1 MDDDHRPKQELH
13 RQRMYQVIDRRL
25 PLRMHLLQPDVLLV
39 QVGAEVAAVE
49 DGEVEEE
56 GGGDGALPAVV
67 LDGGDERLAEEG
79 DAEVEGDGH
88 GGLDA
93 EEEAVGDD
101 EEDGGEPGG
110 RVVEEAGHEED
121 GAVRVRDDGEE
132 EPELRQPWL
141 VVAAH
146 EREIGSMAV
155 AEEILIVLLWN
166 FYFFTFFW
174 ILGNWNWGKV
184 KVELGIWVFG
194 LE

>member
-1 MDDDHRPKQELH
+1 MDDDHRPKEELH
-13 RQRMYQVIDRRL
+13 RQRMYQVVDRRL
-25 PLRMHLLQPDVLLV
+25 PLGVHLLQPDVLLV

-56 GGGDGALPAVV
+56 RGGDGALPAVV

-79 DAEVEGDGH
+79 DAEVKGDRH
-88 GGLDA
+88 CRLDA

-101 EEDGGEPGG
+101 EDDGGEPGD

-121 GAVRVRDDGEE
+121 GAVRVGDDGEQ

-146 EREIGSMAV
+146 EREIESMAV
-155 AEEILIVLLWN
+155 IEEILI
-166 FYFFTFFW
+166 FFCKFLW
-174 ILGNWNWGKV
+174 ILGKI
-184 KVELGIWVFG
+184 GIGESVGNLWVFG